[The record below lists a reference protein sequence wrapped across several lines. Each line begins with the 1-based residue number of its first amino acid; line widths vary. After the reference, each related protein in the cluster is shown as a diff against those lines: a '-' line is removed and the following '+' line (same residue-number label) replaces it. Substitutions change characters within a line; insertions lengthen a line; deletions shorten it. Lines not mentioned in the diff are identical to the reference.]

1 MIEFLINI
9 DGHAVVICK
18 GKKTKFGSIWNAVD
32 HFEGCSVVSVTC
44 SSSTFYDLFIHLLC
58 ICILFCVFSWVSLFI
73 RYIPDLLS
81 PYTGSSHKKASYQS
95 FEEHAS
101 ETWTRWPLW
110 GRGKFQLELT
120 RIASQRTKRAI
131 YFRSHVKNNSLNCG
145 QSPVNFSLVT
155 IQTVLLKTCS
165 WLVINGWFSN
175 RTGTSVDDGKAR
187 RRD

>member
-1 MIEFLINI
+1 MYLYI
-9 DGHAVVICK
+9 
-18 GKKTKFGSIWNAVD
+18 
-32 HFEGCSVVSVTC
+32 
-44 SSSTFYDLFIHLLC
+44 
-58 ICILFCVFSWVSLFI
+58 CVFSWVPLFI

-120 RIASQRTKRAI
+120 RIASQRTKPAI

-145 QSPVNFSLVT
+145 QSLVNFSLVT

-165 WLVINGWFSN
+165 WLVWLMADLATELERQLTTGKHAEGTKRDFRCPICGSATGQATIVVRFSRAVVN
-175 RTGTSVDDGKAR
+175 WRSQSVVESCNFNFLNSTVNFL
-187 RRD
+187 